1 MRYQLVLR
9 FRKAAFDTP
18 AAVHALERELT
29 EALGGKAQLDGHDTG
44 QRDIDLFMV
53 SEEPDSAFRRCK
65 PALEKLSLLDKVV
78 VAHRLEGGARFKVLW
93 PLKYGRK
100 FTLS

>member
-1 MRYQLVLR
+1 MRYQLVFR
-9 FRKAAFDTP
+9 FRKAAFETP
-18 AAVHALERELT
+18 AAVLALERAFA

-44 QRDIDLFMV
+44 TRDIDLFLL

-65 PALEKLSLLDKVV
+65 PALEAASLLDKVV

-100 FTLS
+100 FKLA